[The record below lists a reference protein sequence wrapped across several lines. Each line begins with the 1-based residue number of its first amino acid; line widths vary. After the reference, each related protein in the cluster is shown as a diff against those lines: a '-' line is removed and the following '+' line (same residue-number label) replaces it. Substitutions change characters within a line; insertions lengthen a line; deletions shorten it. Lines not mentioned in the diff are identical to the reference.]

1 MASKEQQRNS
11 SSGGLLIAHDDPRSA
26 AAEAYRALRTNIQ
39 FASPDH
45 PIRTILATSTGAEDG
60 KSTTIAN
67 LAITLAQAGQR
78 TILVDC
84 DLRRPSLH
92 RLFGLTNEQGLTSMV
107 LDANAAA
114 APPLQQTLEPNLMLL
129 SSGPLPPNAAEL
141 LGSQRMQAAINTLK
155 GQADFLLLDTP
166 PIIAVTDA
174 AVLAPQVDGVLLVI
188 NAGHTR
194 RDLARRA
201 KGLLDKVGANIL
213 GVVLNNAQLERDYYK
228 YYGQGEG

>member
-1 MASKEQQRNS
+1 VASNQPKTNTS
-11 SSGGLLIAHDDPRSA
+11 SNLLVAHDDPRGA

-45 PIRTILATSTGAEDG
+45 PIRTILATSTSAEDG

-92 RLFGLTNEQGLTSMV
+92 KLFGVSNEHGLTSLI

-114 APPLQQTLEPNLMLL
+114 TPPFQPTMEPNLMLL
-129 SSGPLPPNAAEL
+129 PSGPLPPNAAEL
-141 LGSQRMQAAINTLK
+141 LGSQRMQAALTALK

-201 KGLLDKVGANIL
+201 KTLLEKVGANII

>member
-1 MASKEQQRNS
+1 VASKPEQRS
-11 SSGGLLIAHDDPRSA
+11 SSGLLVAHDDPRSA

-45 PIRTILATSTGAEDG
+45 PIRTILATSTSAEDG

-67 LAITLAQAGQR
+67 LAITLAQAGHS

-92 RLFGLTNEQGLTSMV
+92 KLFGLANEQGLTSMV

-114 APPLQQTLEPNLMLL
+114 TPPLQQTLEPNLMLL

-141 LGSQRMQAAINTLK
+141 LGSQRMQAAIATLK

-201 KGLLDKVGANIL
+201 KMMLEKVGANIL
-213 GVVLNNAQLERDYYK
+213 GVVMNNAQLERDYYK
-228 YYGQGEG
+228 YYGQGEQQ

>member
-1 MASKEQQRNS
+1 
-11 SSGGLLIAHDDPRSA
+11 
-26 AAEAYRALRTNIQ
+26 
-39 FASPDH
+39 
-45 PIRTILATSTGAEDG
+45 
-60 KSTTIAN
+60 
-67 LAITLAQAGQR
+67 
-78 TILVDC
+78 

-92 RLFGLTNEQGLTSMV
+92 KLFGLSNEQGLTSMV

-114 APPLQQTLEPNLMLL
+114 TPPLQQTLEPNLMLL

-141 LGSQRMQAAINTLK
+141 LGSRRMQEVITALK
-155 GQADFLLLDTP
+155 GEADFLLLDSP

-201 KGLLDKVGANIL
+201 KTMLEKVGANIL

-228 YYGQGEG
+228 YYGQGER